1 MRRWCPAVLV
11 LSIGCGGT
19 TADESSDAATDGA
32 PGDAAVD
39 TSVTDTGAADAQD
52 GGGDSG
58 STDSGSPDSGSPD
71 VGPDVPLTGCIT
83 DKSAGTHVFKCA
95 GVTYDVTI
103 PAACTTKACGLVLDV
118 HGATMTGRMEDANT
132 QMRALGDKYGY
143 VVIQPTA
150 PGSAPTTSWTPG
162 IDDDKVHSV
171 LVEAIAVLGVDAK
184 RVHMTGFSQGGMM
197 TSRFLCRFAEL
208 FASVAPAAGTGCS
221 FFGLDTPSREVPVLY
236 LHGTKD
242 VLVAFTEG
250 VKQRDAAVAAWKMSG
265 PTTLSSDASHSR
277 KQWTSAKGTV
287 FEFVQHDYKA
297 PPVTLQGHCYPGSTD
312 KGGEPGQLF
321 SFACTP
327 PSAFV
332 WGEEVMKFFVAHPR
346 T

>member
-1 MRRWCPAVLV
+1 MRCWCVALLG

-19 TADESSDAATDGA
+19 TAEEASDAAIDSGATDT
-32 PGDAAVD
+32 AVD
-39 TSVTDTGAADAQD
+39 TSATDTGATDARD
-52 GGGDSG
+52 GGADG
-58 STDSGSPDSGSPD
+58 GSPD
-71 VGPDVPLTGCIT
+71 VGFDAGPDAALDVPLTGCIT

-162 IDDDKVHSV
+162 LDDDKVHAV
-171 LVEAIAVLGVDAK
+171 LVEAIAVLGVDAN

-208 FASVAPAAGTGCS
+208 FASMAPAAGTGCS
-221 FFGLDTPSREVPVLY
+221 FLGLDAPSREVPVLY

-265 PTTLSSDASHSR
+265 PTTLSGDANHSC

-312 KGGEPGQLF
+312 KGSEPGQLF